1 MMSATSYAALSVA
14 VIGLFG
20 QPQLSSMPATSL
32 PLTIGH
38 SSSGSS
44 MLLQL
49 SSPRWQRPLTTVAPG
64 VAPPLVQARAV
75 APQAPP
81 VPQLALLTHWLAMQ
95 VPPPVQMLA
104 VPGAVQV
111 APALPELAEHR
122 PGVVPAV
129 QPLPHSSSVSSMV
142 RQPPPGHCESR
153 THDRPGTLERKS
165 QVPLPSSSM
174 FEKPP
179 RLSSPPAS

>member
-1 MMSATSYAALSVA
+1 MSATSYAALSVA

-75 APQAPP
+75 APQ
-81 VPQLALLTHWLAMQ
+81 
-95 VPPPVQMLA
+95 VQMLA

-122 PGVVPAV
+122 PEVVPAV
-129 QPLPHSSSVSSMV
+129 QTLLHSSSVSSMV

-153 THDRPGTLERKS
+153 THD
-165 QVPLPSSSM
+165 
-174 FEKPP
+174 
-179 RLSSPPAS
+179 